1 MNNIEKLN
9 ITIDFSDDVKALIKD
24 LRDAI
29 IQNEVNRLRNE
40 MSKIECEKKYYD
52 TWINYCDEE
61 IAKKDFDR

>member
-1 MNNIEKLN
+1 MNNIEKLD

-40 MSKIECEKKYYD
+40 MSKIE
-52 TWINYCDEE
+52 
-61 IAKKDFDR
+61 